1 MTQSK
6 KAINIIKFIGGT
18 LLGIL
23 LVLIPFNFNGTVDTV
38 LFYYL
43 KQFIRANQS
52 PLRFIIMI
60 LMCISAI
67 VSLYDFIAKPDW
79 IRNNKILKNIF

>member
-23 LVLIPFNFNGTVDTV
+23 LVLIPSISTVP
-38 LFYYL
+38 LIPFYS
-43 KQFIRANQS
+43 IT
-52 PLRFIIMI
+52 
-60 LMCISAI
+60 
-67 VSLYDFIAKPDW
+67 
-79 IRNNKILKNIF
+79 